1 MSRHTKLQTDSA
13 ETTQLR
19 RSLWLG
25 YFGAALVSVVFLALL
40 GRVAQLQYRP
50 PVQLIEET
58 GPRQT
63 TNHLLARRGAL
74 LDRKGRRLA
83 VTHVG
88 YRLFVDPQ
96 IIEDPDTFSFY
107 LARAI
112 GDDPARIDRLIGA
125 NAERRYVVLKP
136 LLDDAL
142 IQPVRQLNNRAIG
155 LEPVSVRSY
164 PQGPL
169 AGQVVGFVGTE
180 HRGLDGMEFAF
191 EQRLR
196 GRKGEVRYVRDSKRR
211 PVWVER
217 DAYRPP
223 THGEDLR
230 LSLDTAVQAITER
243 YLGETCEKHRA
254 KAGEAI
260 VMNAVNGQILAMANW
275 PAYDPAQ
282 RGNGDANLRRNRCV
296 TDPYEPG
303 SIFKPFVHSTA
314 TMMQIANPT
323 EKIDCTDAGY
333 WVSPAGRHLRDA
345 HGVGEVSWD
354 DVLVN
359 SSNIGMAQVGLRM
372 GKDRM
377 HATLQRFGFGS
388 TTGSGLP
395 GESAGIVNP
404 LGRWN
409 HYSLTSV
416 PMGQEVAVTPLQM
429 VRAFSAFANGGLMP
443 TPTLLADHEAT
454 PIYQRAIEPRA
465 ADHTR
470 AVLRRVVAE
479 GTGRKAQSDRYRIWG
494 KTGTAQ
500 VPDPVK
506 GGFIE
511 DGYTGSFVCGAP
523 LRNPRIVVIVVVHQ
537 PDKSLG
543 YYGGVVAAPY
553 AKSIVEDTLEYLG
566 VPEDGEL
573 DDTAATQVAAVE

>member
-1 MSRHTKLQTDSA
+1 MTRHVKLQTDSA
-13 ETTQLR
+13 EAAQLR
-19 RSLWLG
+19 RSLWVGYLG
-25 YFGAALVSVVFLALL
+25 VALISVVLVALL
-40 GRVAQLQYRP
+40 GRVAQLQHRP
-50 PVQLIEET
+50 PAQLADQA

-63 TNHLLARRGAL
+63 TNQLLSRRGAL

-96 IIEDPDTFSFY
+96 LIEDFSTFSFY
-107 LARAI
+107 LAQAT
-112 GDDPARIDRLIGA
+112 GDDPARIDRLIAA
-125 NAERRYVVLKP
+125 NTDRRYVVVKP

-142 IQPVRQLNNRAIG
+142 VQNVRQLNRRAVG

-169 AGQVVGFVGTE
+169 AGQVIGFVGAE
-180 HRGLDGMEFAF
+180 HRGLDGLEFSLND
-191 EQRLR
+191 RLA
-196 GRKGEVRYVRDSKRR
+196 GQDGAVRFVRDSERR

-223 THGEDLR
+223 THGDDLR
-230 LSLDTAVQAITER
+230 LSLDVAVQAIAER
-243 YLGETCEKHRA
+243 YLAETCGKHKA
-254 KAGEAI
+254 EAGEAI
-260 VMNAVNGQILAMANW
+260 VMDAVNGQVLAMANW
-275 PAYDPAQ
+275 PAYDPSS
-282 RGNGDANLRRNRCV
+282 GGKGDANLRRNRCV

-303 SIFKPFVHSTA
+303 SIFKPFVHSAA

-333 WVSPAGRHLRDA
+333 WVSPAGRRLRDA
-345 HGVGEVSWD
+345 HGVGEVTWD
-354 DVLVN
+354 EVLVN

-372 GKDRM
+372 GKRKM
-377 HATLQRFGFGS
+377 HATLQRFGFGAP
-388 TTGSGLP
+388 TGSRLP

-404 LGRWN
+404 LRRWN

-429 VRAFSAFANGGLMP
+429 VRAFAAFANGGLMP
-443 TPTLLADHEAT
+443 TPTLIADHEAT
-454 PIYQRAIEPRA
+454 PIYQRAIAPQA

-479 GTGRKAQSDRYRIWG
+479 GTGRRANSKRYRIWG

-500 VPDPVK
+500 VPDPVN

-511 DGYTGSFVCGAP
+511 GGYTGSFVCGAP

-537 PDKSLG
+537 PKKSLG

-553 AKSIVEDTLEYLG
+553 AQRIVEDTLQYLG

-573 DDTAATQVAAVE
+573 DDTPPTRVAATH